1 MKTPKDALTALKRA
15 LPVIATECCAVLGSE
30 QHYQAMVYHALR
42 VHGQVPLEQ
51 LGMNV
56 KIWIPRPKTT
66 LFRQLD
72 RRKAEGYRGGFE
84 PIPDVV
90 IFAEGIE
97 ADWRRRNRDNTL
109 RQMLLALESKASER
123 DKGRL
128 SPGEVLKDLRKLHAL
143 GQEIA
148 HRAPAS
154 IPQLAMLVI
163 DSARDANERMTESA
177 LDLVRGEA
185 QDLDIALFYVAAP
198 SELVAVVPSQK
209 RPVHP

>member
-1 MKTPKDALTALKRA
+1 MKTPKDALNALKRA
-15 LPVIATECCAVLGSE
+15 LPVIGAECCAVLGSE

-42 VHGQVPLEQ
+42 QHGQVPLEQ

-90 IFAEGIE
+90 IFAKGIE

-109 RQMLLALESKASER
+109 RQMLLALEIKASER

-128 SPGEVLKDLRKLHAL
+128 SPGEVLKDLKKLHAL
-143 GQEIA
+143 GQEID

-177 LDLVRGEA
+177 LELVRGEA
-185 QDLDIALFYVAAP
+185 QDLDIALFYVATP